1 MFASASRKLIPILT
15 TSPMKV
21 RAVASR
27 GRTEETV
34 CNNAHLP
41 YELPAPTMPRRI
53 GDLCRPAARFL
64 ALTHC

>member
-1 MFASASRKLIPILT
+1 VFASASRKLIPILT

-53 GDLCRPAARFL
+53 GIAIVLR
-64 ALTHC
+64 

>member
-41 YELPAPTMPRRI
+41 YELPAPPLI
-53 GDLCRPAARFL
+53 SLADL
-64 ALTHC
+64 ALFCQAHVQK